1 VTGWFEQT
9 GVILFVE
16 HYERCVA
23 FYRDV
28 LELAVEEEQADL
40 VRFGFG
46 GAYLMVERGGAG
58 RPEGKSRAENP
69 VTLRFNAAD
78 FDRAVKRL
86 AEKGVAADIRHWDWG
101 TTAHFLDPDGN
112 RIEVRDPFHN

>member
-1 VTGWFEQT
+1 MTAWFERT
-9 GVILFVE
+9 GIILFT
-16 HYERCVA
+16 ERFEAAIA
-23 FYRDV
+23 FYREV
-28 LELAVEEEQADL
+28 LGLPVEEEQADL

-69 VTLRFNAAD
+69 VTLRFNVAD

-101 TTAHFLDPDGN
+101 TTAHFLDPDGT